1 MKNYLK
7 LKLGSQ
13 NIYFDKCF
21 NENFIGVHYDMDI
34 DFTSKFPEKWKDFNK
49 IYIPEYIERHP
60 GASKIAA
67 GLACATIW
75 VVSHYLP
82 TGDIVICPN
91 NSNGFNVAEI
101 TGDYEYHQGEI
112 FPHRR
117 PVSWLDLEINP
128 ENLSE
133 ALLSSLNSRGTY
145 CDITKHAEELSQLIG
160 GLSAPRI
167 ISTDKEIEDPTAFA
181 LEKHLEEF
189 LVQNWC
195 KTELGKDYDIFE
207 EGDTFGQQYPTDTGP
222 LDILAISKDK
232 KTLLVIE
239 LKKGRASDRVVGQI
253 QRYMGYVKEELAES
267 NQQVKGII
275 IALEDD
281 LRIRRALSVAR
292 DIEFY
297 RYEVRFKLLKD

>member
-1 MKNYLK
+1 MKNHLK
-7 LKLGSQ
+7 LKLGTK
-13 NIYFDKCF
+13 NIFFEKCY
-21 NENFIGVHYDMDI
+21 NEKFIGVGYDMDI
-34 DFTSKFPEKWKDFNK
+34 DFKGKFPEKWKDFNK
-49 IYIPEYIERHP
+49 KYIPEYIERHP

-75 VVSHYLP
+75 VVSNYLQV
-82 TGDIVICPN
+82 GDIVICPN
-91 NSNGFNVAEI
+91 KNNGFSIAEI
-101 TGDYEYHQGEI
+101 TGDYFYHESEI

-117 PVSWLDLEINP
+117 PVTWLNLEINP

-145 CDITKHAEELSQLIG
+145 CDITKHAEEIARLIG
-160 GLSAPRI
+160 GQSAPKI

-189 LVQNWC
+189 LVQNWS
-195 KTELGKDYDIFE
+195 KTEIGKDYDIFE
-207 EGDTFGQQYPTDTGP
+207 EGESFGQQYPTDTGP

-232 KTLLVIE
+232 KTLLIIE
-239 LKKGRASDRVVGQI
+239 LKKGKASDRVVGQI
-253 QRYMGYVKEELAES
+253 QRYMGFVKEELAEKD
-267 NQQVKGII
+267 QQVKGVI

-281 LRIRRALSVAR
+281 KRVRRALSVAS

-297 RYEVRFKLLKD
+297 RYEVRFKLRK